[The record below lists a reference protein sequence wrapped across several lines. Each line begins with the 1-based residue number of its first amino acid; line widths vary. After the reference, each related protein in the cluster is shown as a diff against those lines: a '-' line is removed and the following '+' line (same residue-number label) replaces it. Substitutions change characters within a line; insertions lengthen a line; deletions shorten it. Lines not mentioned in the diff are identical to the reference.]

1 MHLFFDLDGT
11 LVDSLAG
18 IARSINHALVEG
30 GHRPVPVDRLRL
42 AVGRPLAAILRELF
56 DSRDAELIR
65 SAVASYRL
73 HYDRTAFD
81 DLIAYD
87 GIADALEAFRRSG
100 HAMQIVTA
108 KPAATARRVVKAAGI
123 GQYFDAVHGP
133 DPHEDVRDKA
143 GLVAAALAHAH
154 AAPAEAVMI
163 GDRAVDVAAARAH
176 GVAAVAVAWGYGA
189 RRELLDARP
198 NAVVEHVSDL
208 VRWVADAAV
217 SAPAGDDPERVLE

>member
-1 MHLFFDLDGT
+1 VHLFLDLDGT

-42 AVGRPLAAILRELF
+42 AVGRPLAVILRELF
-56 DSRDAELIR
+56 DSRDAGLIR
-65 SAVASYRL
+65 SAVASYRA

-81 DLIAYD
+81 DLAAYD
-87 GIADALEAFRRSG
+87 GIPEALDAFRRAG
-100 HAMQIVTA
+100 HTMQIVTA
-108 KPAATARRVVKAAGI
+108 KPAATARRVVEAAGI

-133 DPHEDVRDKA
+133 DPLEDVRDKA
-143 GLVAAALAHAH
+143 GLVAAALAHAG

-163 GDRAVDVAAARAH
+163 GDRAVDVLAARAH

-189 RRELLDARP
+189 RRELVEARP
-198 NAVVEHVSDL
+198 DAVVEHATDL
-208 VRWVADAAV
+208 VRWVV
-217 SAPAGDDPERVLE
+217 SAAALQTAGDEPEHMLE